1 MPEGAGEWPR
11 DQQRYR
17 VGVSEH
23 EAPEG
28 GGEAAQFLPPVSGS
42 GVDGEV
48 GEDPCDDA
56 VQQRVFA
63 GNVPVQRHHFPV
75 EGLPET
81 AHCQGLGTFGVHD
94 LQGSCRDAAGAHA
107 RAAALGRFGGDV
119 HAVAHM
125 PPFWSRYHFTVYDVS

>member
-1 MPEGAGEWPR
+1 
-11 DQQRYR
+11 
-17 VGVSEH
+17 VSEC

-28 GGEAAQFLPPVSGS
+28 GGKVAQFLPPVSGS

-56 VQQRVFA
+56 VQQRAFA
-63 GNVPVQRHHFPV
+63 GNVAVQRHHFPA

-81 AHCQGLGTFGVHD
+81 AHCQGLGTFGVYD
-94 LQGSCRDAAGAHA
+94 LQGGGRDAVGAHA

-119 HAVAHM
+119 YAGAHL
-125 PPFWSRYHFTVYDVS
+125 PSFWSRCRFAVYHVS